1 MKTVYLDF
9 ETTGVNVK
17 TDRIVQIC
25 IIADTNEGLLEIT
38 TIVDPGVEISPE
50 ATKTH
55 GITNEEAS
63 KYGLFPSVAQEVFEI
78 IDGADYIVGYNSNRF
93 DVPLLVNELERA
105 GIDWDWKKSALV
117 DVKNLYAYVRPR
129 TLIDAYK
136 DLVSSEGF
144 EGAHDA
150 KADVIATK
158 DILAAMLDKGIPN
171 RDAEMVNTLEGFVG
185 LSNFGN
191 KIADLDGK
199 FAYDDDGDLIFT
211 FGKHRG
217 KKAKKELG
225 FLRWMLDKDFSND
238 TLNVVRSFFVKRE
251 N

>member
-105 GIDWDWKKSALV
+105 GIDWD
-117 DVKNLYAYVRPR
+117 
-129 TLIDAYK
+129 
-136 DLVSSEGF
+136 SEGF